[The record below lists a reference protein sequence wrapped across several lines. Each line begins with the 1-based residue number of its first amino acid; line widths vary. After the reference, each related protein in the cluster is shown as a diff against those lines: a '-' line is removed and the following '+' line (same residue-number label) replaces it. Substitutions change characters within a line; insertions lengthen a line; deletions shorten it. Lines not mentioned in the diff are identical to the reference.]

1 MSGISVSNDVSFV
14 NPIITNGRAY
24 PEFERV
30 NGRITMQTVKNRLYE
45 WDYISYEQKE
55 DHELD
60 YQVVAWALLRAFKAG
75 KLSLNATKQTGII
88 GNTPIRMSTSL
99 GGKMKGVW
107 AFSTLSLVNPFCL
120 RRMQLTDFVCHHCYV
135 KRSLHIDAVLNY
147 VQNFHVLSSGI
158 LPMEWIPIIRG
169 KNSVKHP
176 IVRLESM
183 GDLCSYEQAANY
195 LQIAHSNPAFK
206 FAIWTKNPRV
216 FADAVDI
223 HGKPENL
230 TSVLSMSKV
239 NNLEDISRWRAY
251 FDHCFVV
258 TDDTKL
264 REIWLKNPELFYA
277 CKCGP
282 RSCITCQKCYHK
294 DSMMTTAVEMLR
306 K

>member
-1 MSGISVSNDVSFV
+1 MSKNSVSNVLNIV
-14 NPIITNGRAY
+14 NPIVTDGKAY
-24 PEFERV
+24 PEFDRV

-55 DHELD
+55 DPELD
-60 YQVVAWALLRAFKAG
+60 YQIVAWSLLRAFKDG

-135 KRSLHIDAVLNY
+135 RRSLHIDAVLNY

-158 LPMEWIPIIRG
+158 LPMEWVPIIRSC
-169 KNSVKHP
+169 NTVKHP
-176 IVRLESM
+176 IIRLESM

-195 LQIAHSNPAFK
+195 LTIAHSNPAFK
-206 FAIWTKNPRV
+206 FGIWTKNPKV

-223 HGKPENL
+223 MGKPSNL
-230 TSVLSMSKV
+230 SAVWSMSRV
-239 NNLEDISRWRAY
+239 NLFDSNNKYALY
-251 FDHCFVV
+251 FDHKFIVV
-258 TDDTKL
+258 DDANVRGQML
-264 REIWLKNPELFYA
+264 IDSRAYP
-277 CKCGP
+277 CQCGP
-282 RSCITCQKCYHK
+282 ASCINCQKCYHK
-294 DSMMTTAVEMLR
+294 DPDCVTAVEMLR